1 MRKRTAVAAA
11 ALLALGP
18 ASASAM
24 GPAEEM
30 TQQMHEWTRYERP
43 AFAPVEVQV
52 DGATLTLLDATME
65 SHPMEDETTIVRVTM
80 GARHGENPAVV
91 SRAVLHDR
99 DGSSYPMAYV
109 Q

>member
-65 SHPMEDETTIVRVTM
+65 SHPLEEYLFAFSQGSMWASLWEHLFWH
-80 GARHGENPAVV
+80 GAVPDKPPGHPSQPA
-91 SRAVLHDR
+91 
-99 DGSSYPMAYV
+99 
-109 Q
+109 